1 MKNLLKQYNQTWKKV
16 RSIIK
21 KKKKIGIKLLYNE
34 KYLKTKTKSSNG
46 KIYTNFYNN
55 KIPKEGSQCI
65 CLSVILIDSVYRKY
79 KDYYPQE

>member
-1 MKNLLKQYNQTWKKV
+1 MEKSQKHYQ
-16 RSIIK
+16 